1 MLPGAM
7 PLNLERLPREPA
19 DRFTRPFA
27 RFLRIEAAAGGVLLL
42 CAVAALALSNSP
54 WSTAYLSFWDTRIG
68 LRWGE
73 AELAHT
79 LRRWIDDGAMTLFF
93 FVVSLELKRE
103 TVLGEL
109 RNPRTTAFSI
119 AAALGGMLVPAA
131 LFWLVARGSPD
142 AHGWGIVMATDTA
155 FMIGGLALLGRRI
168 PRNLRLFLL
177 SLAIFD
183 DIGAILVIA
192 IAYGRELQW
201 AALAWASSAFA
212 ATWALGRVGIR
223 HVAVYVVLGVLA
235 WFALDASGL
244 HPTLAGVV
252 LALMTPARSWVS
264 GSRLQA
270 ILGKAIARPAGAPR
284 GDGPEEREDVQ
295 RAGVA
300 AREAV
305 SPVERLELAL
315 HPWVAFAVLPLFAL
329 ANAGLV
335 LSPAGVD
342 WRLALAVTVGLCCGK
357 PLGVLALCWLAT
369 RVRLGTRPAGV
380 SWSLIAG
387 SALLTGIGFTMSL
400 LIAELALAPAS
411 LDSAKLGILCGSA
424 LSAASGVGVLALLT
438 RRPRKRVRIGLYAG

>member
-1 MLPGAM
+1 
-7 PLNLERLPREPA
+7 RV
-19 DRFTRPFA
+19 D
-27 RFLRIEAAAGGVLLL
+27 
-42 CAVAALALSNSP
+42 
-54 WSTAYLSFWDTRIG
+54 
-68 LRWGE
+68 
-73 AELAHT
+73 
-79 LRRWIDDGAMTLFF
+79 
-93 FVVSLELKRE
+93 
-103 TVLGEL
+103 
-109 RNPRTTAFSI
+109 
-119 AAALGGMLVPAA
+119 
-131 LFWLVARGSPD
+131 RGSPD
-142 AHGWGIVMATDTA
+142 APGWGIVMATDTA

-284 GDGPEEREDVQ
+284 GDGPEEREDVP

-300 AREAV
+300 A
-305 SPVERLELAL
+305 
-315 HPWVAFAVLPLFAL
+315 
-329 ANAGLV
+329 
-335 LSPAGVD
+335 
-342 WRLALAVTVGLCCGK
+342 
-357 PLGVLALCWLAT
+357 
-369 RVRLGTRPAGV
+369 
-380 SWSLIAG
+380 
-387 SALLTGIGFTMSL
+387 
-400 LIAELALAPAS
+400 
-411 LDSAKLGILCGSA
+411 
-424 LSAASGVGVLALLT
+424 
-438 RRPRKRVRIGLYAG
+438 